1 MRGSLLT
8 LTIVN
13 LSWHAME
20 VSIQKTAVAV
30 RQGITAA
37 ALESQAIEPGCLC
50 QSAVVSATVTNGK
63 CLEEVA
69 VKTLKLDHH
78 ASEAASSISQ
88 RRPPR

>member
-1 MRGSLLT
+1 MRGSSLT
-8 LTIVN
+8 LTIAN

-20 VSIQKTAVAV
+20 VSIQETAVAV

-37 ALESQAIEPGCLC
+37 ALGSRAWLLVP
-50 QSAVVSATVTNGK
+50 VVPATGTNGK

-69 VKTLKLDHH
+69 VKTLKFDHH